1 MHLKSLTFCGLSKEK
16 DEEKNYMK
24 KICFSSNKNP
34 IKAMRVKIAH
44 IQQSRE

>member
-1 MHLKSLTFCGLSKEK
+1 MHLKSLTFCGLSIN
-16 DEEKNYMK
+16 EEKITK
-24 KICFSSNKNP
+24 KIFYKKNA